1 MERRTVV
8 EVVAGIA
15 AGQWGMFTTAQAAA
29 VGVSRLEVARLV
41 DAGLVRRVRQG
52 VHVMPGVPSDAFE
65 EVRAEWLAT
74 DPTRTAGER
83 RSDADPVVVSDET
96 AAAIHGIGDLSA
108 GGVHLTASR
117 RLQTR
122 QAWVSV
128 HQRTLTAKEYQ
139 WIDGL
144 PVTTP
149 RRTLE
154 DLAASGRWEHSQLHD
169 LAMDAI
175 TQALIPSSEVARS
188 PILIRAFPELAPP
201 VSHASLRQ
209 RLANDARERGA
220 EPRATYNTFF
230 RMLFLAGLA
239 DHDGWVL
246 KGGTNLVCR
255 LTSPRSTLDLD
266 LFRQGDA
273 SPTLTSAALHD
284 VMDGHTAGRYTFRVG
299 DPTLGDG
306 EDIEVARVKVT
317 VFDGATLVESFNIDL
332 SGDIVLNAEPDRVEV
347 PRGDSAV
354 LPGYPATIPARLY
367 PIENQIADKLCALYT
382 RYGSGPST
390 RYRDLYDLA
399 MIVDQLPFEHA
410 TLTAALGVQ
419 QRVRRMALPAA
430 LGEPAPGWAAA
441 YDRQLSR
448 TPGARPPFT
457 NYDEA
462 IAVVRDALSPA
473 LPNNDDATR

>member
-1 MERRTVV
+1 MV
-8 EVVAGIA
+8 ELLAGIA
-15 AGQWGMFTTAQAAA
+15 AGQWGMFTTAQAGA

-41 DAGLVRRVRQG
+41 EAGLVRRVRQG

-65 EVRAEWLAT
+65 GVRAEWLAT

-83 RSDADPVVVSDET
+83 RSGADSVVVSDET

-122 QAWVSV
+122 QVGVSV
-128 HQRTLTAKEYQ
+128 HQRTLAAKEYQ

-154 DLAASGRWEHSQLHD
+154 DLASSGRWEHSQLRD
-169 LAMDAI
+169 LTMDAI
-175 TQALIPSSEVARS
+175 GRGLVARPEVARS
-188 PILIRAFPELAPP
+188 PVLGRALPELAPP

-220 EPRATYNTFF
+220 DPRATYNTFF

-239 DHDGWVL
+239 GHDSWVL
-246 KGGTNLVCR
+246 KGGTNLLCR
-255 LTSPRSTLDLD
+255 LEHSRSTLDLD
-266 LFRQGDA
+266 LFRLGDR
-273 SPTLTSAALHD
+273 SPTFAAGVLHEQ
-284 VMDGHTAGRYTFRVG
+284 MDGHTAGRYTFRVG
-299 DPTLGDG
+299 DSTLRDG

-317 VFDGATLVESFNIDL
+317 VFDGATAVESFNIDL
-332 SGDIVLNAEPDRVEV
+332 SGDIVLNAEPDEVEV
-347 PRGDSAV
+347 PRGDFAV

-367 PIENQIADKLCALYT
+367 QVENQMADKLCALYT
-382 RYGSGPST
+382 SYGSGPST

-399 MIVDQLPFEHA
+399 MMVDQLSFDR
-410 TLTAALGVQ
+410 AALAAAVGVQ
-419 QRVRRMALPAA
+419 QRVRRMIVPAT
-430 LGEPAPGWAAA
+430 LDEPAPGWSAA
-441 YDRQLSR
+441 YDKQLSR
-448 TPGARPPFT
+448 TPGAHSPFT
-457 NYDEA
+457 SYA
-462 IAVVRDALSPA
+462 AAMAVVRDALTSA
-473 LPNNDDATR
+473 LPGGDDAAPPR

>member
-1 MERRTVV
+1 MVV
-8 EVVAGIA
+8 EAVGGIA

-29 VGVSRLEVARLV
+29 VGASRLEVARLV

-52 VHVMPGVPSDAFE
+52 VHVMLGVPADAFE

-74 DPTRTAGER
+74 DPARTAGER
-83 RSDADPVVVSDET
+83 RSDTDPVVVSDET

-108 GGVHLTASR
+108 GGVHLTAAR

-154 DLAASGRWEHSQLHD
+154 DLAASGRWEHSQLRD
-169 LAMDAI
+169 LATDAI
-175 TQALIPSSEVARS
+175 TRGLIPRSEVARS
-188 PILIRAFPELAPP
+188 PILAHALPELAPP
-201 VSHASLRQ
+201 VGHASLRQ
-209 RLANDARERGA
+209 RLANDARARDADPG
-220 EPRATYNTFF
+220 ATYNTFF

-239 DHDGWVL
+239 RHDGWVL
-246 KGGTNLVCR
+246 KGGTNLLCR
-255 LTSPRSTLDLD
+255 LIHPRSTLDLD
-266 LFRQGDA
+266 LFREGDH
-273 SPTLTSAALHD
+273 SPTLTADVLHEQMEGYA
-284 VMDGHTAGRYTFRVG
+284 VGRYTFRVG
-299 DPTLGDG
+299 DPALGEG

-317 VFDGATLVESFNIDL
+317 VFDGTTLVASFNIDL
-332 SGDIVLNAEPDRVEV
+332 SGDIVLNAEPDQVDV

-354 LPGYPATIPARLY
+354 LPGYPATVPARLY
-367 PIENQIADKLCALYT
+367 PVENQMADKLCALYT

-399 MIVDQLPFEHA
+399 MIIDQLSFDRA
-410 TLTAALGVQ
+410 TLTEALDVQ
-419 QRVRRMALPAA
+419 QRVRRMTLPAT
-430 LGEPAPGWAAA
+430 LGEPAPGWAAD
-441 YDRQLSR
+441 YDKQLRR

-457 NYDEA
+457 SYA
-462 IAVVRDALSPA
+462 AAMAVVRDALTPA
-473 LPNNDDATR
+473 LPARDGASG

>member
-1 MERRTVV
+1 MVV
-8 EVVAGIA
+8 ELVAGIA

-41 DAGLVRRVRQG
+41 EAGLVRRVRQG
-52 VHVMPGVPSDAFE
+52 VHVMPGVPSGALE

-128 HQRTLTAKEYQ
+128 HHRSLASKEYQ
-139 WIDGL
+139 WLDGL

-154 DLAASGRWEHSQLHD
+154 DLASSGRWEHSQLRD

-175 TQALIPSSEVARS
+175 ARGLIPRAEVARS
-188 PILIRAFPELAPP
+188 PTLVRALPELAPP

-220 EPRATYNTFF
+220 DPRATYNTFF

-239 DHDGWVL
+239 GHDSWVL
-246 KGGTNLVCR
+246 KGGTNLLCR
-255 LTSPRSTLDLD
+255 LTHPRSTLDLD
-266 LFRQGDA
+266 LFRRGDH
-273 SPTLTSAALHD
+273 SPTFSAGVLHER
-284 VMDGHTAGRYTFRVG
+284 MDGHTAGRYTFRVG

-306 EDIEVARVKVT
+306 EDIEVARVKVA
-317 VFDGATLVESFNIDL
+317 VFDGTTAVESFNIDL
-332 SGDIVLNAEPDRVEV
+332 SGDIVLNAEPDQVEV
-347 PRGDSAV
+347 PRGDFAV

-367 PIENQIADKLCALYT
+367 PVENQMADKLCALYT
-382 RYGSGPST
+382 SYGSGPST

-399 MIVDQLPFEHA
+399 MIVDQLPFDRV
-410 TLTAALGVQ
+410 TLTAAIGVQ
-419 QRVRRMALPAA
+419 QRVRRMAVPAT

-441 YDRQLSR
+441 YDKQLRR

-457 NYDEA
+457 SYDA
-462 IAVVRDALSPA
+462 AMAVVRDALTSA
-473 LPNNDDATR
+473 LPGGDAAVSLR